1 MGTNNF
7 TLILLLE
14 ALFVCLFVTSLLLI
28 KNRQLSKLIKKL
40 KTRIAEMSQKT
51 PTSDSSAPSA
61 ASIAEIS
68 YSERLNQQ
76 LETTK
81 DYHFSLGSRQDI
93 ALDLDPDAP
102 LSRRTAALRH
112 AFLIA
117 EKEATRIPEETN
129 WDFLSSRYQQ
139 LLSYNEDYANEPDTG
154 LKEDLAQAKID
165 IENAKKRINN
175 LERFKTMYFEL
186 EARWE
191 KCKQQANEYYS
202 DLTTMASKAERPD
215 DFRSTLDQ
223 YHASYSEIGATI
235 SKSLKDLPDPEF
247 ETSSESQLH
256 EIRRLRSVAA
266 EQHAIIGELQIKLE
280 ASTSTE
286 EQTTIVSS
294 LKAELNKQARY
305 MQESETCI
313 QLMEDELAAA
323 NRELEQLRNR
333 VSQLTML
340 KTQIKE
346 LQDGALNNEQIVA
359 SLKQENRRLAKKLK
373 LTQSAPPEDNPENRA
388 LRKEV
393 AMLQSKYNDLEEKF
407 LNLKLKG

>member
-1 MGTNNF
+1 MGSNNF

-14 ALFVCLFVTSLLLI
+14 ALFVCLFITSLLLI
-28 KNRQLSKLIKKL
+28 KNRQLNKLIKKL
-40 KTRIAEMSQKT
+40 KSRIAEMGQKPAVNAT
-51 PTSDSSAPSA
+51 AAPSK
-61 ASIAEIS
+61 AEIS

-76 LETTK
+76 LENTK

-93 ALDLDPDAP
+93 SLDLDPDAP

-117 EKEATRIPEETN
+117 EKEATRTPEETN

-139 LLSYNEDYANEPDTG
+139 LLSYNEEYASEPDTRAQ
-154 LKEDLAQAKID
+154 EDLAQAKID

-175 LERFKTMYFEL
+175 LERFKSMYFEL
-186 EARWE
+186 ETRWE

-202 DLTTMASKAERPD
+202 DLTTMAAKAEKPD

-235 SKSLKDLPDPEF
+235 SKSLKDLPDPEM